1 MTRRLIPILLVSLL
15 LALPARAEFSTPSS
29 FPPNPASAIG
39 RYGFDL
45 ALRIELQSDRA
56 SGPLTLLVN
65 SRDGSMAL
73 DNPHASLWALGMED
87 IPGLDIHH
95 VLFRAGEFLVCG
107 RHPMV
112 GEACLQIGG
121 GMGLPYGLD
130 IGEAFA
136 REFYESL
143 RWTDQD
149 GAPVG
154 VEGTG
159 GLGFVHGRGSDG
171 TYLTF
176 WFDPGRS
183 TVDTTVPFLGPGVG
197 IAKDY
202 DAGVNRVARHFFVD
216 FSLTDSPVRWAA
228 MQLVDLSHVERRIDL
243 SRYRLIDAFSLPG
256 LGGAIALAR
265 EAPAIG
271 AQVREFEA
279 IGADEMAE
287 ATAEAYWARVRA
299 HAAEHGLPTG
309 E

>member
-1 MTRRLIPILLVSLL
+1 MIRLLLSLLMVSL
-15 LALPARAEFSTPSS
+15 AFAAPARADFSSSSS

-45 ALRIELQSDRA
+45 VLRIELDSDRV

-73 DNPHASLWALGMED
+73 DNPHVTRWALGMED
-87 IPGLDIHH
+87 IPGLDVHH
-95 VLFRAGEFLVCG
+95 VIFRPGEFLVCG

-112 GEACLQIGG
+112 GEACLQLGG
-121 GMGLPYGLD
+121 GMGIPYGLD
-130 IGEAFA
+130 MGEAFA
-136 REFYESL
+136 REFYESV
-143 RWTDQD
+143 RWTDQE

-159 GLGFVHGRGSDG
+159 GLGYVHGRRSDG
-171 TYLTF
+171 TYLIF

-183 TVDTTVPFLGPGVG
+183 TVNTTVPFLGPGVG

-202 DAGVNRVARHFFVD
+202 NAGVNRVVRHFFVD
-216 FSLTDSPVRWAA
+216 FSLTENPIRWAA
-228 MQLVDLSHVERRIDL
+228 MRLADLTHAERRIDL

-256 LGGAIALAR
+256 LGGALGIASG
-265 EAPAIG
+265 APAVG

-287 ATAEAYWARVRA
+287 ATAEAYWSRVRA

>member
-1 MTRRLIPILLVSLL
+1 MIRLL
-15 LALPARAEFSTPSS
+15 LSILVFSFALAAPARAEFSAPSS

-39 RYGFDL
+39 RYRFDL
-45 ALRIELQSDRA
+45 TMQIELDSDKV

-65 SRDGSMAL
+65 SHDGSMAL
-73 DNPHASLWALGMED
+73 DNPHVTLWALGMED
-87 IPGLDIHH
+87 MPGLDVHH
-95 VLFRAGEFLVCG
+95 VIFRPGEFLVCG

-112 GEACLQIGG
+112 GEACLQLGG
-121 GMGLPYGLD
+121 GMGIPYGLD
-130 IGEAFA
+130 MGEAFA
-136 REFYESL
+136 CEFYESV

-159 GLGFVHGRGSDG
+159 VLGYVHGRGSDG

-176 WFDPGRS
+176 WFDRGRS
-183 TVDTTVPFLGPGVG
+183 TVNTTATFLGPGVG

-202 DAGVNRVARHFFVD
+202 SAGVNRVVRHFFVD
-216 FSLTDSPVRWAA
+216 FSLTESPVGWAA
-228 MQLVDLSHVERRIDL
+228 MRLVDLTHAERRIDL

-256 LGGAIALAR
+256 LGSALGIASS
-265 EAPAIG
+265 APAAG

-279 IGADEMAE
+279 IGADEMAD
-287 ATAEAYWARVRA
+287 ATAEAYWTRVRA
-299 HAAEHGLPTG
+299 HAAEHGLPVG